1 MNRSL
6 VFSEKFFNSNVPPIE
21 PEEADWTVLAL
32 AQRELSS
39 YISAMEQA
47 KLRDGLKH
55 ILAISK
61 HGNQYM
67 QFQQPWVKIKGND
80 DDKYNQ
86 FIYFNR
92 FLIDLSS

>member
-1 MNRSL
+1 MDRAL
-6 VFSEKFFNSNVPPIE
+6 VFSEKFFNSNIPPIE

-32 AQRELSS
+32 AQRELSA
-39 YISAMEQA
+39 YINAMEQG
-47 KLRDGLKH
+47 KLKDGLKR

-80 DDKYNQ
+80 NDKYNQ
-86 FIYFNR
+86 FYLF
-92 FLIDLSS
+92 

>member
-1 MNRSL
+1 M
-6 VFSEKFFNSNVPPIE
+6 VFCEKFFDSNVPPIE

-39 YISAMEQA
+39 YINVMEQA

-80 DDKYNQ
+80 NDKYNLHLH
-86 FIYFNR
+86 FHLFYP
-92 FLIDLSS
+92 LS